1 MPSLIAKFISA
12 LRTEGIDAVRRA
24 INHPLFWDLIIVFVS
39 VIWLLITVLVVFG
52 FRGIQSSGF
61 ESMGENIVVHEDK
74 KDVGISFLVSFVL
87 PLLIDEVA
95 SLRDFIFFFT
105 MLVLVLS
112 LLIRSNLFYQN
123 PILTLLGYKVCV
135 FKVLDPALDLQPYAN
150 REFIGITYGRPITD
164 QVPIERI
171 ANVDRWRGKFIV
183 NEEDN
188 TIDLQTYVHVE
199 RFIDLLDERYTKSE
213 ITDTEYDTDVKKEA
227 SPVEQETA

>member
-1 MPSLIAKFISA
+1 M
-12 LRTEGIDAVRRA
+12 
-24 INHPLFWDLIIVFVS
+24 
-39 VIWLLITVLVVFG
+39 
-52 FRGIQSSGF
+52 
-61 ESMGENIVVHEDK
+61 
-74 KDVGISFLVSFVL
+74 
-87 PLLIDEVA
+87 
-95 SLRDFIFFFT
+95 
-105 MLVLVLS
+105 
-112 LLIRSNLFYQN
+112 FYQN

-213 ITDTEYDTDVKKEA
+213 IT
-227 SPVEQETA
+227 